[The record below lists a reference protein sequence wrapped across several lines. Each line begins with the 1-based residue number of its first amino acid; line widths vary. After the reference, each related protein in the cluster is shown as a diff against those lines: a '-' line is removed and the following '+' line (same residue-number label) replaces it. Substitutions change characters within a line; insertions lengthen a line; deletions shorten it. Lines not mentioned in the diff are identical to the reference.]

1 MAFIGIDEYRP
12 EMRDMSQEVNK
23 ESTTRWCLSIG
34 IVALHETMED
44 GRRGRQLLIE
54 VSRMLSV
61 CHFIAVIPRPV
72 RDAYIS
78 YTCQI
83 LQL

>member
-1 MAFIGIDEYRP
+1 MAFIGIDEYKP
-12 EMRDMSQEVNK
+12 EMRDMSQEAKK
-23 ESTTRWCLSIG
+23 ESRTRWCLSIG

-44 GRRGRQLLIE
+44 GRRGKQLPRIE

-72 RDAYIS
+72 RDA
-78 YTCQI
+78 
-83 LQL
+83 